1 MISANFHV
9 SRILNYLANDPNE
22 HNKKLLEKFLNIQYD
37 SFQHFTDPTASQLFL
52 ILTRKCVF
60 FYSFVNIPL
69 GAQAQQLLSVDL

>member
-1 MISANFHV
+1 MLANY
-9 SRILNYLANDPNE
+9 SANDPYE

-60 FYSFVNIPL
+60 LWLIREYSTWSIST
-69 GAQAQQLLSVDL
+69 AIA